1 MICFL
6 DFTLKMRRLG
16 IRETHSIKKKL
27 QMNQILPVK
36 HNFEVGI
43 ITRYRGIIV
52 HIFNNDN
59 YGSIRKQG
67 RVSSVSSLDS

>member
-1 MICFL
+1 
-6 DFTLKMRRLG
+6 
-16 IRETHSIKKKL
+16 
-27 QMNQILPVK
+27 MNQILPVK